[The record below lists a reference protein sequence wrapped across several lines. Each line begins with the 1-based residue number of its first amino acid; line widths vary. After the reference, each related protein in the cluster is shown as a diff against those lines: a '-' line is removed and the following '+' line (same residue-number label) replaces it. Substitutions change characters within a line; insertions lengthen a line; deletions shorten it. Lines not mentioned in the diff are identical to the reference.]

1 MYLIPFVYFTA
12 LTVYLWYRSKNFD
25 VAVYMSLLYT
35 ITSACCVIMVLGN
48 MLEGSGVLFNGFEP
62 ELGLVPTVLYCCLLT
77 LTIIP
82 FHLIKVDK
90 LESIGNRHPKILFLF
105 SLMLFAQF
113 LLNTYLVADS
123 TMSVLN
129 GDLNDVREA
138 HYNDEMSLADVKAAS
153 MPYVLRL
160 FNYLNYTTIL
170 ALPLFFYYT
179 CMEKRSLWLTSCLL
193 LASLSGPLKA
203 IQAADRA
210 ELILYV
216 EMFVFCVIFFKKHLT
231 SGLKKL
237 FLCAGVPFVII
248 GVVYLTA
255 VSMARFD
262 KTDEGASGSVLQYAG
277 QSYLNFCYFYD
288 NADPNLIYTQ
298 RETPV
303 ISHVFFNTSY
313 GEVKEERTAKE
324 GFFIGVF
331 ATHVG
336 AWMLDVGVVGAVML
350 SVLFSLAC
358 LYVVKYYNRTE
369 YDVSDVLMLF
379 IFATVPIFGIFYY
392 RFHGFYIA
400 LQYVF
405 AGIIYILSK
414 FEFKWSRNKTSSTR

>member
-1 MYLIPFVYFTA
+1 MYFIPFVYFAA
-12 LTVYLWYRSKNFD
+12 LTIYLWYKSKNFD

-35 ITSACCVIMVLGN
+35 LTSACCVIMVLGD
-48 MLEGSGVLFNGFEP
+48 MLEGSGVLYNGFEP
-62 ELGLVPTVLYCCLLT
+62 ELGLLPTILYCGLLT
-77 LTIIP
+77 MTIIP
-82 FHLIKVDK
+82 FYFVKAEI
-90 LESIGNRHPKILFLF
+90 LEKIDNSHPKLLLLF
-105 SLMLFAQF
+105 SAILVAQF

-123 TMSVLN
+123 TISVLN

-153 MPYVLRL
+153 MPYILRL

-179 CMEKRSLWLTSCLL
+179 CMEKRSIWLTSCLL

-203 IQAADRA
+203 IQAVDRA
-210 ELILYV
+210 ELILYA
-216 EMFVFCVIFFKKHLT
+216 EMFLFCVILFKKHLT

-237 FLCAGVPFVII
+237 FVYAGVPFVALGI
-248 GVVYLTA
+248 VYLTA

-298 RETPV
+298 REIPV
-303 ISHVFFNTSY
+303 ISHVFLNTSY
-313 GEVKEERTAKE
+313 GEVKEERSARE

-336 AWMLDVGVVGAVML
+336 AWLLDVGVVGAVVL
-350 SVLFSLAC
+350 SLLFCLAC
-358 LYVVKYYNRTE
+358 LCVVKYRERTV
-369 YDVSDVLMLF
+369 YDIADVLMIF

-405 AGIIYILSK
+405 AGIIYVLSK
-414 FEFKWSRNKTSSTR
+414 FEFKWSKKKSSTQ